1 MGLSADQWIVGKA
14 GIEFKRER
22 ALPSTMAPSA
32 ADLVADR
39 SAKKRCLVVL

>member
-14 GIEFKRER
+14 EFKRER
-22 ALPSTMAPSA
+22 SLPSTMAPSA

-39 SAKKRCLVVL
+39 SAKKQCLVVL